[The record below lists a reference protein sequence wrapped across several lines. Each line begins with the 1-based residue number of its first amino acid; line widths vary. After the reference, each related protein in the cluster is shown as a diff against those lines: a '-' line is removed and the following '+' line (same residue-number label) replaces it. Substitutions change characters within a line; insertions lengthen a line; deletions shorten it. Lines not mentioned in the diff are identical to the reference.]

1 MKMKRY
7 CCAAVLCGL
16 IYVITVFFSDLPLY
30 LLWLK
35 YASFSGL
42 LFYSARYG
50 FSMLNIAPKKAH
62 PMFYMTGIVVM
73 LGYLLLCLDTFV
85 FHAWLSIP
93 GLYRYAV
100 FDFYLLS
107 APLFLLSGVCIE
119 LHKSST
125 SDRPKR
131 RTEKDEQEAGNFTQ
145 TD

>member
-1 MKMKRY
+1 MKRY

-62 PMFYMTGIVVM
+62 PMFYMMGIVVM
-73 LGYLLLCLDTFV
+73 LGYFLLCLDTFV
-85 FHAWLSIP
+85 FHAWLS
-93 GLYRYAV
+93 LCR
-100 FDFYLLS
+100 L
-107 APLFLLSGVCIE
+107 
-119 LHKSST
+119 
-125 SDRPKR
+125 
-131 RTEKDEQEAGNFTQ
+131 
-145 TD
+145 